1 MAHLLE
7 DCGEVVDD
15 IAPEV
20 PGEVPPDVA
29 WLDGHVSSLSPA
41 SATNSWMASRESL
54 VATSGRTG
62 RRLVAGIGIINCMR
76 SR

>member
-1 MAHLLE
+1 MAHLLK
-7 DCGEVVDD
+7 DCGELVDD
-15 IAPEV
+15 LATEV

-29 WLDGHVSSLSPA
+29 WLDGHASSLSPA
-41 SATNSWMASRESL
+41 SATNSWIASRVSL